1 MKNIAKILPDLLVC
15 GGAVFIVVGVT
26 MVSVPAAFIAAGV
39 FLIAEG
45 VLSAIGG
52 DSACSDSLSG
62 ASPGRA
68 AR

>member
-26 MVSVPAAFIAAGV
+26 MVSVPAAFIAAGG

-45 VLSAIGG
+45 VISAIGG
-52 DSACSDSLSG
+52 DSA
-62 ASPGRA
+62 
-68 AR
+68 

>member
-1 MKNIAKILPDLLVC
+1 MKDITKILPDLLVC
-15 GGAVFIVVGVT
+15 GGAVCIVVGLT
-26 MVSVPAAFIAAGV
+26 MVSVTAAFIAAGV

-45 VLSAIGG
+45 VISAIGG
-52 DSACSDSLSG
+52 DSACSDRLSG